1 MKRLLV
7 AIHWTTFFWAAT
19 FYMWMGFYRI
29 GDSALQVFMT
39 GLVPHVI
46 AIAVWRVMERKV
58 VLFPETRRKSRGVHY
73 GETNL
78 IRSSTITL
86 LL

>member
-7 AIHWTTFFWAAT
+7 AIHWATFFWAAT

-46 AIAVWRVMERKV
+46 AIAVWRVIEKV
-58 VLFPETRRKSRGVHY
+58 GFISLEARRKSGRVHY
-73 GETNL
+73 GRDQT
-78 IRSSTITL
+78 
-86 LL
+86 